1 METVN
6 SEFYSKRVVLA
17 TGKNR
22 IIPDIK
28 GIKKFEGKG
37 ISYCAICD
45 AFFFKNKN
53 VAVLGSGN
61 YAVNE
66 AKQIMN
72 VTKSVKILTNGEKL
86 VENRDISLESNEKRI
101 KEVRGINKLEE
112 VEFYDN
118 TKMKIDGMFIAIGTA
133 SSTDLA
139 RKIGAVIENNN
150 IKVNDNMQ
158 TSVNGLYA
166 CGDCIGGIMQ
176 ISKAIYDGTKVGL
189 EIIKNNKL

>member
-6 SEFYSKRVVLA
+6 SEFYAKRVVLA

-53 VAVLGSGN
+53 VVVLGSGN

-101 KEVRGINKLEE
+101 KEVRGINKIEE

>member
-6 SEFYSKRVVLA
+6 SEFYAKRVVLA

-86 VENRDISLESNEKRI
+86 VENRDIDLNVNEKKVR
-101 KEVRGINKLEE
+101 EVRGFEKVDEIVFEDDTAQNINGIF
-112 VEFYDN
+112 V
-118 TKMKIDGMFIAIGTA
+118 AIGTA
-133 SSTDLA
+133 ST
-139 RKIGAVIENNN
+139 
-150 IKVNDNMQ
+150 ND
-158 TSVNGLYA
+158 
-166 CGDCIGGIMQ
+166 
-176 ISKAIYDGTKVGL
+176 
-189 EIIKNNKL
+189 